1 MRLFENLRLLLLAR
15 SRIGFSR
22 KNVIFVKFR
31 ETVEPRNG
39 AKFRVLQRHFY
50 DFEGHTLICL
60 RSYISWIL
68 ASRAGDKELELEREI
83 ALQKVGLTLRA
94 AFQLWGSNLKPPDV

>member
-1 MRLFENLRLLLLAR
+1 MCGCCLLARCLLAR

-50 DFEGHTLICL
+50 EFEGHTLICL

-68 ASRAGDKELELEREI
+68 ASRAGDKELELER
-83 ALQKVGLTLRA
+83 
-94 AFQLWGSNLKPPDV
+94 

>member
-1 MRLFENLRLLLLAR
+1 MRRFENLGVLLAAR
-15 SRIGFSR
+15 SRMGCSR
-22 KNVIFVKFR
+22 KNVIFMKFR

-39 AKFRVLQRHFY
+39 AKFRVLQREFY

-68 ASRAGDKELELEREI
+68 ASRAGDKELELERERERERERTMTREEMRPLI
-83 ALQKVGLTLRA
+83 
-94 AFQLWGSNLKPPDV
+94 

>member
-1 MRLFENLRLLLLAR
+1 MLISLEELCVPSKKKLKMSLFENLGLLA
-15 SRIGFSR
+15 SRMGFSR

-50 DFEGHTLICL
+50 EFEGHTLIRL
-60 RSYISWIL
+60 RSYISWI
-68 ASRAGDKELELEREI
+68 
-83 ALQKVGLTLRA
+83 
-94 AFQLWGSNLKPPDV
+94 